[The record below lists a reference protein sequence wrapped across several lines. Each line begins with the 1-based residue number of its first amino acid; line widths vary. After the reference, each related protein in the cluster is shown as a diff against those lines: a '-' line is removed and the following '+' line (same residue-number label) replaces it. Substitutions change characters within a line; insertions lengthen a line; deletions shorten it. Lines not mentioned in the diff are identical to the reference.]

1 MALHCLIHYR
11 ISSFRRVPRAHDEAH
26 LAHGE
31 VFTVGGRRRSA
42 DGSHWHGE
50 EGVRR
55 VSYIGHTA
63 NTFAVCYSWHTAK

>member
-1 MALHCLIHYR
+1 MQDGIALPDSLPDFLI
-11 ISSFRRVPRAHDEAH
+11 SPCALAHGEAH

-31 VFTVGGRRRSA
+31 VFTVG
-42 DGSHWHGE
+42 GSHWHGE

-63 NTFAVCYSWHTAK
+63 NTFAVCYS